1 LPPTTSTASNSGRS
15 GTYKELTASHS
26 DASQWNSLGGFG
38 VSRAKGAADGL
49 RAVRERIPA
58 QPTATDAW
66 RCAEDCGLVIDEA
79 NGRRRLD
86 DGYAIKPCPPDDKG
100 IVEPAPDW

>member
-1 LPPTTSTASNSGRS
+1 MLRNGTPWGAS
-15 GTYKELTASHS
+15 A
-26 DASQWNSLGGFG
+26 F
-38 VSRAKGAADGL
+38 
-49 RAVRERIPA
+49 PA
-58 QPTATDAW
+58 QKEPLMPYALFEKEYRLSRPFPTATDAW

>member
-1 LPPTTSTASNSGRS
+1 MEHA
-15 GTYKELTASHS
+15 
-26 DASQWNSLGGFG
+26 GGLRRFL
-38 VSRAKGAADGL
+38 RAKEPLMPYAL
-49 RAVRERIPA
+49 FEKEYRLSRPF
-58 QPTATDAW
+58 PTATDAW

-86 DGYAIKPCPPDDKG
+86 DCYAIKPCPPDDKG